1 MIDVG
6 ALVVQHH
13 VFHLHNDGAVA
24 VVGRV
29 LQRLVRFLVVV
40 QLHNVQETIAEV
52 SRQSRQ
58 RAARI
63 SESKSADAS

>member
-13 VFHLHNDGAVA
+13 VFHLHNDSAVA

-29 LQRLVRFLVVV
+29 LQRLVRLLVVV
-40 QLHNVQETIAEV
+40 QLHDVQETIADIQ
-52 SRQSRQ
+52 RQSRQ
-58 RAARI
+58 RGARVSG
-63 SESKSADAS
+63 SERGR